1 MKKKSI
7 EELNRMD
14 VKNYKVFPKKRFVVL
29 LDNIRSMH
37 NIGAIFRTA
46 DAFLIEK
53 LYLCGITA
61 CPPNRE
67 IHKSALGA
75 TESVDWEY
83 YENGLD
89 AVMHLKSNGY
99 KIVALEQTHHSI
111 ALESFVYNDVPI
123 ALIVGNEINGVSD
136 EVMKVIDEA
145 VEITQYGT
153 KHSLNVSVS
162 TGIAM
167 WEMTRASS

>member
-14 VKNYKVFPKKRFVVL
+14 VEDYKVAPKKRFVVV

-46 DAFLIEK
+46 DAFLVEK

-83 YENGLD
+83 YENTID
-89 AVMHLKSNGY
+89 AVMRLKSNAY
-99 KIVALEQTHHSI
+99 KIIALEQTHHSI
-111 ALESFVYNDVPI
+111 ALEHFVRDDVPT
-123 ALIVGNEINGVSD
+123 ALVVGNEVNGVSD
-136 EVMKVIDEA
+136 EVMEVIDGA

-162 TGIAM
+162 AGIAI
-167 WEMTRASS
+167 WELTRASS